1 VTALTCVEI
10 GIGSIK
16 LSRSRCVFGSTL
28 TAVDIG
34 TMKELPYDKES
45 GSMKRVISLFA
56 AVAMTV
62 VMSASV
68 TEAQSPIRF
77 GIAGGLTMPTGDYDG
92 VENGF
97 HGQFMLGFGMIALP
111 VKLRADVTYH
121 SMGLEGPAVPGF
133 DEDDN
138 LRVISGALNG
148 IVSMAGI
155 GIKPYLTAGVGFY
168 NQKIGDS
175 DAENDFGLNGGV
187 GLEFSLTGMSTFLEV
202 RYVKIF
208 VGDDGGEDFNA
219 SIIPITFGILF

>member
-1 VTALTCVEI
+1 
-10 GIGSIK
+10 
-16 LSRSRCVFGSTL
+16 
-28 TAVDIG
+28 
-34 TMKELPYDKES
+34 
-45 GSMKRVISLFA
+45 MKRVISWFA

-68 TEAQSPIRF
+68 AEAQSPIRF
-77 GIAGGLTMPTGDYDG
+77 GIAGGLSMPTSDLGDF

-97 HGQFMLGFGMIALP
+97 HGQFMLGFGMMALP

-121 SMGLEGPAVPGF
+121 SMGLEGPGVPGV
-133 DEDDN
+133 DSDDN

-168 NQKIGDS
+168 NQKIGDL

-187 GLEFSLTGMSTFLEV
+187 GLEFGLTGISAFLEA

-208 VGDDGGEDFNA
+208 VGDDDGEDFSSA
-219 SIIPITFGILF
+219 IIPITFGIMF